1 MAHWVDIAIDIK
13 EIWFDCWVWG
23 HPFSVTG
30 LVRKLLNITVVQLS
44 QPSQLHPSQRAYV
57 ICFSS
62 LKMIKCLCHCSVEKH
77 RKSLVMMIFGMMS
90 KRSVWH
96 DKVRSELG
104 AEPIV
109 TKAILSSVTSTH
121 WSYKCLGIVIT
132 VGSLIIYTTSRGRL
146 N

>member
-13 EIWFDCWVWG
+13 EIYFDRWVWG

-30 LVRKLLNITVVQLS
+30 LVRKLNSHNHLNFILHRELMSSASHLWKWSNVYAIVVW
-44 QPSQLHPSQRAYV
+44 RN
-57 ICFSS
+57 
-62 LKMIKCLCHCSVEKH
+62 IKRS
-77 RKSLVMMIFGMMS
+77 SLVMMIFGMMS
-90 KRSVWH
+90 KPSVRH

-109 TKAILSSVTSTH
+109 TKALLQSVTPTY
-121 WSYKCLGIVIT
+121 WSCKCLGIVIT
-132 VGSLIIYTTSRGRL
+132 VGSLVIYTTSRGRL